1 MDKLMLTF
9 MSLVL
14 LALPV
19 DLISGSVENSKALLS
34 NDTIVTSSHGGLR
47 ANEKSMAE
55 GNTIIIKTDHST
67 LSAQLARKPRHA
79 DAFWDDFYNTATVSL
94 WLSAAPKDTLRHK
107 SLYNAYLDK
116 PDDSAY
122 RDHWHS
128 YRQEHS
134 RAPLSQ
140 RLHTQ
145 DYSEWLY
152 IMYRIDL
159 DEVFVDQS
167 VEKP

>member
-19 DLISGSVENSKALLS
+19 DLSGGSVKNNKALLS
-34 NDTIVTSSHGGLR
+34 NDTVVTSSHGGLR
-47 ANEKSMAE
+47 PNEKSMAE
-55 GNTIIIKTDHST
+55 GKTIIKTDHST
-67 LSAQLARKPRHA
+67 VAAQLARKPRHA

-94 WLSAAPKDTLRHK
+94 WLSAAPKDTPRHK
-107 SLYNAYLDK
+107 SLYKAYLDK

-122 RDHWHS
+122 RDHWRS

-134 RAPLSQ
+134 GAPLSQ

-145 DYSEWLY
+145 DYAEWLY

-159 DEVFVDQS
+159 DELFVDPS
-167 VEKP
+167 AEKP

>member
-19 DLISGSVENSKALLS
+19 DLISGSVENNKALLS

-79 DAFWDDFYNTATVSL
+79 DAFWGL
-94 WLSAAPKDTLRHK
+94 LR
-107 SLYNAYLDK
+107 L
-116 PDDSAY
+116 
-122 RDHWHS
+122 
-128 YRQEHS
+128 
-134 RAPLSQ
+134 
-140 RLHTQ
+140 
-145 DYSEWLY
+145 
-152 IMYRIDL
+152 
-159 DEVFVDQS
+159 
-167 VEKP
+167 